1 MNPRRSNR
9 TLAGL
14 LIIMMVIATLILSN
28 VLFTMVTQ
36 KHFRSGVNVKDFK
49 EPDISNTTV
58 LKGNRGTIYDRG
70 GEVIAQDEDTYT
82 LVAILDKS
90 RKGIGN
96 VPAYVKNVD
105 KTARLLA
112 PKLDMKE
119 DSIRDILQN
128 AIDNKQYQTELGTK
142 GKNLSKS
149 VKESIE
155 ALELPGITFTKSVE
169 RSYPTGTFASH
180 LIGYAQ
186 YNEQSGQIEGQMGL
200 EKSLNTFL
208 QGEDGIEVY
217 QKDANGNILPG
228 TKYTK
233 KYAKNGNDV
242 YLTLDR
248 NVQLALQSSLKKTM
262 KEVKADRGWG
272 LVMEVETGKVLGW
285 AGLPSF
291 DLNKRDIKDYL
302 DVPSQYLYEPG
313 SVMKGI
319 TYAAALDSGNYPY
332 NKKYDSGVFYFGTDE
347 KGKIYRSA
355 TKVGGIQP
363 IYDALNKNYG
373 TISFDKGFIVSSNIA
388 ICELLTKYMDPSI
401 YQDYVLNKF
410 KFNQKVDIP
419 FVENSKGNMNFTYA
433 SEKLNTGFGQGI
445 SVTAL
450 QMAQAYTAIL
460 NDGKMVRP
468 YVVERIIDASS
479 GKTIQQYDTKQVG
492 QPISKKS
499 ADYVKKLMKQVIDD
513 KMGTGHIRYKMD
525 DVSIVAKTGTG
536 QIANE
541 HGQYGDIYTNSVMA
555 AAPADDPKVMVYY
568 AFESS
573 EYLSYSGDPF
583 KEVMKAA
590 LVAENITGEEGQN
603 QETKKQNHG
612 MERVYNAVF
621 GESHIALCKTEIK
634 GNGYRYRYYWQW
646 K

>member
-302 DVPSQYLYEPG
+302 DVPSQYL
-313 SVMKGI
+313 
-319 TYAAALDSGNYPY
+319 
-332 NKKYDSGVFYFGTDE
+332 
-347 KGKIYRSA
+347 
-355 TKVGGIQP
+355 
-363 IYDALNKNYG
+363 
-373 TISFDKGFIVSSNIA
+373 
-388 ICELLTKYMDPSI
+388 
-401 YQDYVLNKF
+401 
-410 KFNQKVDIP
+410 
-419 FVENSKGNMNFTYA
+419 
-433 SEKLNTGFGQGI
+433 
-445 SVTAL
+445 
-450 QMAQAYTAIL
+450 
-460 NDGKMVRP
+460 
-468 YVVERIIDASS
+468 
-479 GKTIQQYDTKQVG
+479 
-492 QPISKKS
+492 
-499 ADYVKKLMKQVIDD
+499 
-513 KMGTGHIRYKMD
+513 
-525 DVSIVAKTGTG
+525 
-536 QIANE
+536 
-541 HGQYGDIYTNSVMA
+541 
-555 AAPADDPKVMVYY
+555 
-568 AFESS
+568 
-573 EYLSYSGDPF
+573 
-583 KEVMKAA
+583 
-590 LVAENITGEEGQN
+590 
-603 QETKKQNHG
+603 
-612 MERVYNAVF
+612 
-621 GESHIALCKTEIK
+621 
-634 GNGYRYRYYWQW
+634 
-646 K
+646 

>member
-450 QMAQAYTAIL
+450 QMAQDYTAIL

-536 QIANE
+536 QIAND
-541 HGQYGDIYTNSVMA
+541 HGQ
-555 AAPADDPKVMVYY
+555 
-568 AFESS
+568 
-573 EYLSYSGDPF
+573 
-583 KEVMKAA
+583 
-590 LVAENITGEEGQN
+590 
-603 QETKKQNHG
+603 
-612 MERVYNAVF
+612 
-621 GESHIALCKTEIK
+621 
-634 GNGYRYRYYWQW
+634 
-646 K
+646 

>member
-1 MNPRRSNR
+1 MYKR
-9 TLAGL
+9 
-14 LIIMMVIATLILSN
+14 
-28 VLFTMVTQ
+28 Q
-36 KHFRSGVNVKDFK
+36 
-49 EPDISNTTV
+49 
-58 LKGNRGTIYDRG
+58 
-70 GEVIAQDEDTYT
+70 
-82 LVAILDKS
+82 
-90 RKGIGN
+90 
-96 VPAYVKNVD
+96 
-105 KTARLLA
+105 
-112 PKLDMKE
+112 E

-401 YQDYVLNKF
+401 YQDYVCL
-410 KFNQKVDIP
+410 
-419 FVENSKGNMNFTYA
+419 
-433 SEKLNTGFGQGI
+433 L
-445 SVTAL
+445 
-450 QMAQAYTAIL
+450 YTSPSPR
-460 NDGKMVRP
+460 D
-468 YVVERIIDASS
+468 
-479 GKTIQQYDTKQVG
+479 
-492 QPISKKS
+492 
-499 ADYVKKLMKQVIDD
+499 
-513 KMGTGHIRYKMD
+513 
-525 DVSIVAKTGTG
+525 
-536 QIANE
+536 
-541 HGQYGDIYTNSVMA
+541 
-555 AAPADDPKVMVYY
+555 
-568 AFESS
+568 
-573 EYLSYSGDPF
+573 
-583 KEVMKAA
+583 
-590 LVAENITGEEGQN
+590 
-603 QETKKQNHG
+603 
-612 MERVYNAVF
+612 
-621 GESHIALCKTEIK
+621 
-634 GNGYRYRYYWQW
+634 
-646 K
+646 

>member
-373 TISFDKGFIVSSNIA
+373 TISFDKGFISFTDDLKLIVSDSAKTDAALYESLRPYEGKRLNVRK
-388 ICELLTKYMDPSI
+388 EFEPDRDFLTWHRTHLLLKYNDG
-401 YQDYVLNKF
+401 VNK
-410 KFNQKVDIP
+410 IL
-419 FVENSKGNMNFTYA
+419 SKGSF
-433 SEKLNTGFGQGI
+433 
-445 SVTAL
+445 
-450 QMAQAYTAIL
+450 
-460 NDGKMVRP
+460 D
-468 YVVERIIDASS
+468 
-479 GKTIQQYDTKQVG
+479 
-492 QPISKKS
+492 
-499 ADYVKKLMKQVIDD
+499 
-513 KMGTGHIRYKMD
+513 
-525 DVSIVAKTGTG
+525 
-536 QIANE
+536 
-541 HGQYGDIYTNSVMA
+541 
-555 AAPADDPKVMVYY
+555 
-568 AFESS
+568 
-573 EYLSYSGDPF
+573 
-583 KEVMKAA
+583 
-590 LVAENITGEEGQN
+590 
-603 QETKKQNHG
+603 
-612 MERVYNAVF
+612 
-621 GESHIALCKTEIK
+621 
-634 GNGYRYRYYWQW
+634 
-646 K
+646 